1 MSTGL
6 IGAQLDMDKVTKG
19 IATASRDLSPESGPE
34 AARAIMT
41 TDTRP
46 KHCAVSVE
54 GRTGRYSI
62 GGIAKGAGMI
72 HPDMA
77 TMLALITTD
86 ADVEPSL
93 LQSLLAGAAD
103 RSFHRISV
111 DGDTSTN
118 DTVLLL
124 ANGSSGVPV
133 EADGSELFAQALR
146 WVCRELAMAIV
157 RDGEGAS
164 RLLELHITGARSEE
178 EALLAAR
185 AIATSP
191 LVKTAVAGGDP
202 NWGRIIA
209 AAGRSGAQLD
219 AGRLRLWVGPGDSPD
234 TLIVDEGTEVSAGLK
249 AAGRAFKGDE
259 LSIRLDLAVGE
270 AETRFWTTDLTHE
283 YVSINAEYHT

>member
-1 MSTGL
+1 
-6 IGAQLDMDKVTKG
+6 
-19 IATASRDLSPESGPE
+19 
-34 AARAIMT
+34 
-41 TDTRP
+41 
-46 KHCAVSVE
+46 
-54 GRTGRYSI
+54 
-62 GGIAKGAGMI
+62 
-72 HPDMA
+72 
-77 TMLALITTD
+77 
-86 ADVEPSL
+86 
-93 LQSLLAGAAD
+93 
-103 RSFHRISV
+103 
-111 DGDTSTN
+111 
-118 DTVLLL
+118 
-124 ANGSSGVPV
+124 
-133 EADGSELFAQALR
+133 
-146 WVCRELAMAIV
+146 MAIV